1 MNPLVSIIV
10 PCYNAE
16 AWVAETLA
24 SALAQ
29 TWAATEVIAVNDGS
43 RDGTLAVLR
52 RHEGGRLRVIDQPNR
67 GASAARNAGL
77 RAAQGEL
84 VQFLDADDLLAPDK
98 VAQQVAALAAAPEG
112 TVASG
117 RWARFTADPAK
128 APVVPSVLFRDFAPV
143 AYVLTHA
150 QTGDMMHPAAWLVP
164 AAVAR
169 AAGPWDES
177 LSLNDDGEYFA
188 RVALASA
195 GVIHVPGALSLYRSG
210 LPLSLS
216 GRKDARA
223 RQSLF
228 ASCILVAGHLRRAE
242 DSPQVRAAL
251 ADYLQRLAFELYPG
265 DPALHRR
272 AQAEAYRLGG
282 SAVRPA
288 MGARQALLARMV
300 GWKLARRAA
309 RLLGR

>member
-1 MNPLVSIIV
+1 MSPLVSIIV

-16 AWVAETLA
+16 AWVSEALA

-29 TWAATEVIAVNDGS
+29 TWAPTEVIAVNDGS

-52 RHEGGRLRVIDQPNR
+52 RHEGSRVRVIDQPNQ

-77 RAAQGEL
+77 RAAQGDL
-84 VQFLDADDLLAPDK
+84 VQFLDADDRLAPDK
-98 VAQQVAALAAAPEG
+98 VGRQVAALAEAPERS
-112 TVASG
+112 VASG
-117 RWARFTADPAK
+117 RWARFTTDPAR
-128 APVVPSVLFRDFAPV
+128 APVVPSVLFRDFAPID
-143 AYVLTHA
+143 YVLTNV
-150 QTGDMMHPAAWLVP
+150 QSGDMMHPAAWLVP

-188 RVALASA
+188 RVVLASA
-195 GVIHVPGALSLYRSG
+195 GVVHVPGALSLYRSG
-210 LPLSLS
+210 LARSLS
-216 GRKDARA
+216 GRTDARA
-223 RQSLF
+223 LQSLF
-228 ASCILVAGHLRRAE
+228 ASGLRVAGHLQRAE
-242 DSPQVRAAL
+242 DTPRVRAAL

-265 DPALHRR
+265 NTALYRQ
-272 AQAEAYRLGG
+272 AQAEATRLGG

-288 MGARQALLARMV
+288 MGARQALFAKVV
-300 GWKLARRAA
+300 GWKLARRTA

>member
-29 TWAATEVIAVNDGS
+29 TWAPTEVIAVNDGS

-52 RHEGGRLRVIDQPNR
+52 RHEGARLRVIDQPNQ
-67 GASAARNAGL
+67 GSSAARNAGL
-77 RAAQGEL
+77 RAAQGDL

-98 VAQQVAALAAAPEG
+98 VAHQVAALAAAPAG

-117 RWARFTADPAK
+117 RWARFTTDPAE

-143 AYVLTHA
+143 DYVLTNV

-169 AAGPWDES
+169 AAGPWDEG

-195 GVIHVPGALSLYRSG
+195 GVVHAPGALSLYRSG
-210 LPLSLS
+210 LPRSLS

-223 RQSLF
+223 LQSLY
-228 ASCILVAGHLRRAE
+228 ASCLLVAGHLQRAE
-242 DSPQVRAAL
+242 DSPRVRAAL

-265 DPALHRR
+265 DPALYRR
-272 AQAEAYRLGG
+272 AQAEATRLGG

-288 MGARQALLARMV
+288 MGARQARLAKVV

-309 RLLGR
+309 RLFGR